1 MKRFTQALGTSVALV
16 LLAVPVAYAGSKAQF
31 FVTINTTARTA
42 YGAMGTARNSTDA
55 IQNIYCRTFADAT
68 SGESVRCFA
77 NNSASVYVS
86 CYSSS
91 PALVRSVQSA
101 NDSAYIYFA
110 WDASGVCQ
118 AIDVLKGS
126 HLEPKAP

>member
-1 MKRFTQALGTSVALV
+1 MKRFTQALGTSVALA
-16 LLAVPVAYAGSKAQF
+16 LLAVPVAYAGSKTQF

-42 YGAMGTARNSTDA
+42 YGAMGTARNSADTV
-55 IQNIYCRTFADAT
+55 QNIYCRTFADTT

-77 NNSASVYVS
+77 NNTASGNVS

-101 NDSAYIYFA
+101 NDSAYIYFS
-110 WDASGVCQ
+110 WDAAGVCQ
-118 AIDVLKGS
+118 TIDVLKGS